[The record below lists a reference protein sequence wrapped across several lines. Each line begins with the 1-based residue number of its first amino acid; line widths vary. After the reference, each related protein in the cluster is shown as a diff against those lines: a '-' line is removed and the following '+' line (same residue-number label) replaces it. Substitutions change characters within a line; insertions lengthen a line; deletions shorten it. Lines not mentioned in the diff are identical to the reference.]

1 MSYPEAGVQINPL
14 GGRGRGRG
22 FNGRGRGY
30 QGRGHQGRGYQGRG
44 HQGRGYQ
51 GRGYQGNYRFNGGQV
66 QNFQSYQNIPLIP
79 KPFYE
84 YLVQKIESKVDG
96 KEELK
101 YLVLNAHRSYVIRML
116 KLNSIITKELLQ
128 SINPGDDEKKILHFK
143 RTYCS
148 PNRIMNDGLF
158 FELQKFIN
166 DISD

>member
-1 MSYPEAGVQINPL
+1 MYQQKAGVQMNPV

-22 FNGRGRGY
+22 FQGRGRGY
-30 QGRGHQGRGYQGRG
+30 QGRGF
-44 HQGRGYQ
+44 Q
-51 GRGYQGNYRFNGGQV
+51 GRGYQGNYQFNGGQV
-66 QNFQSYQNIPLIP
+66 QNFNYQTYQNVPRIP

-84 YLVQKIESKVDG
+84 FLVQKIESKVDG

-101 YLVLNAHRSYVIRML
+101 YLVLNAHRTYVIRML

-128 SINPGDDEKKILHFK
+128 NINPGDDEKKILHFK

-158 FELQKFIN
+158 YELQKFIN